1 MDHYGSYVIGNITMH
16 LTKDCSVLTAY
27 HIILLSNA
35 QPKENSVIAVPE
47 VSALYSYLKPRCYPT
62 LASVHLVNFRKSYKR
77 TYVSFI
83 CQDY

>member
-47 VSALYSYLKPRCYPT
+47 VSALYS
-62 LASVHLVNFRKSYKR
+62 
-77 TYVSFI
+77 
-83 CQDY
+83 